1 MYYHA
6 SGELFAEDVDH
17 HMAVLPI
24 VVTPTQEITIDD
36 IQVGD
41 PGIPI
46 TDDRGKLRQM
56 IWRSH
61 HLLIEKG
68 YALAR
73 GAVCDKYVGGANPV
87 AQRVRLVTPK
97 FREKLEDLIKVLL
110 SANIIHLHYHG
121 CPL

>member
-1 MYYHA
+1 MSHRLHRCITML
-6 SGELFAEDVDH
+6 ELFAEDVDH

-68 YALAR
+68 NALVR
-73 GAVCDKYVGGANPV
+73 GAVCDNTWVGPT
-87 AQRVRLVTPK
+87 RL
-97 FREKLEDLIKVLL
+97 RRGSDL
-110 SANIIHLHYHG
+110 
-121 CPL
+121 